1 MGNHLSTRA
10 GSNRKTLG
18 KLEVARE
25 KPGTVDFNPLSWKCS
40 SSAPP
45 LPRSTVFFFL
55 FSQSYPIFPGW
66 FSSFSTARRICHLI
80 RRQLLCISDCI
91 FFFFISPCT
100 LHIFCQYPRRH
111 LVFMALG
118 DCLWDQD
125 KPHQHRL
132 YFVYAEHPA
141 CSSVQPPEW
150 LILCIIGRTTSREDV
165 RKSELWPGELHNR
178 ISCP

>member
-1 MGNHLSTRA
+1 MSTRA

-45 LPRSTVFFFL
+45 LPRSTVFFFFFSHKVIPFFPVDFPAFPRLDAFVIL
-55 FSQSYPIFPGW
+55 FGVSCCVF
-66 FSSFSTARRICHLI
+66 LI
-80 RRQLLCISDCI
+80 A
-91 FFFFISPCT
+91 FFFFCISPCT
-100 LHIFCQYPRRH
+100 LHMFCQYPRRH

-141 CSSVQPPEW
+141 CSSVQPPE
-150 LILCIIGRTTSREDV
+150 
-165 RKSELWPGELHNR
+165 
-178 ISCP
+178 

>member
-40 SSAPP
+40 SSAP
-45 LPRSTVFFFL
+45 LFFFFL
-55 FSQSYPIFPGW
+55 FLSQSYPIFPGW

-91 FFFFISPCT
+91 FFAFRHALCICFANT
-100 LHIFCQYPRRH
+100 LG
-111 LVFMALG
+111 VTW
-118 DCLWDQD
+118 CLWRWGIVYGTKTNRTSIDFILFTQNT
-125 KPHQHRL
+125 QH
-132 YFVYAEHPA
+132 A
-141 CSSVQPPEW
+141 VQFS
-150 LILCIIGRTTSREDV
+150 LRSD
-165 RKSELWPGELHNR
+165 
-178 ISCP
+178 

>member
-1 MGNHLSTRA
+1 MSTRA

-25 KPGTVDFNPLSWKCS
+25 KPGTVDFNPLSWKCY
-40 SSAPP
+40 SSAP
-45 LPRSTVFFFL
+45 L
-55 FSQSYPIFPGW
+55 
-66 FSSFSTARRICHLI
+66 
-80 RRQLLCISDCI
+80 
-91 FFFFISPCT
+91 FFFFFSHKVIPFFPVDFPAFPRLDAFVILFGVSCCVFLIAFFFFCISPCT
-100 LHIFCQYPRRH
+100 LHMFCQYPRRH

-141 CSSVQPPEW
+141 CSSVQPPE
-150 LILCIIGRTTSREDV
+150 
-165 RKSELWPGELHNR
+165 
-178 ISCP
+178 

>member
-1 MGNHLSTRA
+1 MLLLR
-10 GSNRKTLG
+10 
-18 KLEVARE
+18 
-25 KPGTVDFNPLSWKCS
+25 

-45 LPRSTVFFFL
+45 LPRSTVFFFFSHKVIPFFPVDFPAFPRLDAFVIL
-55 FSQSYPIFPGW
+55 FGVSCCVF
-66 FSSFSTARRICHLI
+66 LI
-80 RRQLLCISDCI
+80 A
-91 FFFFISPCT
+91 FFFFCISPCT
-100 LHIFCQYPRRH
+100 LHMFCQYPRRH
-111 LVFMALG
+111 LVFMASG